1 VITVSG
7 ERSLEPL
14 AISVCLMLLLDI
26 KDVVT
31 CIILGYC

>member
-1 VITVSG
+1 
-7 ERSLEPL
+7 
-14 AISVCLMLLLDI
+14 MLLLEI